1 MGPALE
7 DFWEVETV
15 ATLGVPEE
23 EALEEVAL
31 DVELPDEFMVGV
43 FPEAEP
49 VDCPDDEVVD
59 FPDEEPV
66 DFALEEVDEDAEFN
80 AGALLQPVFPRPDVS
95 DWACEVCLFAS
106 DTKMVKTSPPG
117 MMLVIARVF
126 VVIPVRFDMTP
137 SAWYQVVTTYGVVPP
152 VIVKSTVEQGLEVG
166 LTPSV
171 IPVAGLASL
180 HSEPPCTTT

>member
-1 MGPALE
+1 MVPVAPLNDVNGPPAPPGAKVFIGWVPASFPVLFFMKKTAAAASPNAASPPTTPPAMGPALE

-106 DTKMVKTSPPG
+106 DTKTGIERKTK
-117 MMLVIARVF
+117 AQF
-126 VVIPVRFDMTP
+126 
-137 SAWYQVVTTYGVVPP
+137 
-152 VIVKSTVEQGLEVG
+152 G
-166 LTPSV
+166 LT
-171 IPVAGLASL
+171 
-180 HSEPPCTTT
+180 